1 MKRVIDVIEYGIWK
15 VIQFAFG
22 VAALAAGAVIVGFL
36 SAAAC
41 RLVYIGWSHAWALG
55 A

>member
-15 VIQFAFG
+15 VVQFAFA
-22 VAALAAGAVIVGFL
+22 VAALAAIAVIAGFL

-41 RLVYIGWSHAWALG
+41 RMVYIGWSYAWALG